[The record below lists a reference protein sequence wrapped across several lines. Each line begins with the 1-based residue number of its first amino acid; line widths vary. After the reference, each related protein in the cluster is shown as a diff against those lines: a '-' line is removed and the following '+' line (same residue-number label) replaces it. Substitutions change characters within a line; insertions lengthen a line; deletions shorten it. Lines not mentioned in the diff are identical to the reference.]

1 MNSEQIKKFIASKIT
16 EKNKYV
22 KIEFS
27 KRDPVYGIFVNDAD
41 FGDLS
46 AKNFWRIVTS
56 KNFDNYN
63 KTNDVNLARIF
74 NGSAFSRL
82 SLLNDEF

>member
-1 MNSEQIKKFIASKIT
+1 MNAEQIKKFIESKVT

-22 KIEFS
+22 KIEFG
-27 KRDPVYGIFVNDAD
+27 KRDPIYGLFLIDGD
-41 FGDLS
+41 YKDLS

-56 KNFDNYN
+56 KHFDAFN
-63 KTNDVNLARIF
+63 KSKDLNLARLF
-74 NGSAFSRL
+74 NGSEFSRL